1 MREKKVVDLIIIGGG
16 PIGMFASYYAGMREL
31 KTKIIEG
38 LPVLGGQIELIY
50 PEKEIMDIGAIPL
63 IKGKD
68 LVTSLRQQMSHFR
81 PRVHTNESVVAIHKK
96 EGVFTVETDQTTH
109 YSRAILI
116 TAGQGAF
123 EPRKLRFEYPER
135 YEETNLHYYVNP
147 LETYRNK
154 NVVICGGGDSA
165 VDWALMLEDIA
176 KKVTLVHRRN
186 RFRAHEAS
194 VSRLKDSS
202 IEVLTPYAPVDV
214 VGNAN
219 KVHEVVLQKSRGKE
233 TINLPTDFF
242 IVSFGFISDSQQ
254 LSNWGIENKNG
265 SALVSQQ
272 METNVRGIY
281 AAGDAATFDGKVR
294 LIATGFGEVPTAI
307 NGIIKYLGKDRI

>member
-1 MREKKVVDLIIIGGG
+1 MREKEIFDLIIIGGG

-31 KTKIIEG
+31 KTKVIEG

-50 PEKEIMDIGAIPL
+50 PEKEILDIGAIPM
-63 IKGKD
+63 IKGKE
-68 LVTSLRQQMSHFR
+68 LISNLHQQMSHFR
-81 PRVHTNESVVAIHKK
+81 PRVHTKENVIDIEKEHGIFVVK
-96 EGVFTVETDQTTH
+96 TDHTIH
-109 YSRAILI
+109 YSRAILL
-116 TAGQGAF
+116 TTGQGAF
-123 EPRKLRFEYPER
+123 EPRKLRFDYPER

-147 LETYRNK
+147 LESYRNK

-202 IEVLTPYAPVDV
+202 IEVLTPYTPIDLN
-214 VGNAN
+214 GDAN
-219 KVHEVVLQKSRGKE
+219 QIHEVVLQKSRGKQKMVLE
-233 TINLPTDFF
+233 TDFF

-254 LSNWGIENKNG
+254 LINWGIENKNG
-265 SALVSQQ
+265 SALVSQE

-281 AAGDAATFDGKVR
+281 AAGDAATFEGKVR

-307 NGIIKYLGKDRI
+307 NSIIKYLSTD